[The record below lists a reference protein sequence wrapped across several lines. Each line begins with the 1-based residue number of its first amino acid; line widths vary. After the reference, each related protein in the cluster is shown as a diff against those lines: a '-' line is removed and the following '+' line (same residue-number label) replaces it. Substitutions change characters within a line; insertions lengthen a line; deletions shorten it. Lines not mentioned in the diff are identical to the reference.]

1 MISNVSNI
9 LPIRPAAPATSAPPV
24 TSIPQHAAPAPD
36 TVEFSSFGRAMARA
50 AAESTMRLAQINAIR
65 SEIQSGTY
73 ETPERIRGTAARL
86 LKSLV

>member
-9 LPIRPAAPATSAPPV
+9 LPIRPATPASPV
-24 TSIPQHAAPAPD
+24 TSIPQHAAPAQD
-36 TVEFSSFGRAMARA
+36 SVEFSSFGRAMARA